1 MILFVVP
8 IGIGAAIYLEEYAD
22 KTRWWNRLI
31 EVNIQN
37 LAAVPSIIYGILGL
51 AFIVRGPLDLGFIL
65 VAGSL
70 TLALLVLPMVII
82 AAREAIRAVPDSIRQ
97 GSLALGATKWQTIR
111 RQVLPASIPGIAT
124 GVILAVSRALG
135 ETAPLLLVGA
145 TVFVTFDPTP
155 FSADGY
161 SAMPVQIFNYAVAAP
176 GGVPGAGRGRNH
188 RHAGRPAGDELLR
201 DLATKS
207 LRAEVVGGSRVSEQM
222 TTGREQSR
230 RRRARRA
237 RRRPSGRRS
246 PCGPRVP
253 AAAPAGQREKVF
265 ELKGVDVLYSGVT
278 AVKGISMDIHRN
290 DVTALIGPSGCGK
303 STLLRC
309 LNRMND
315 LIPGAEVRGRAALP
329 RRGPLRRRASTRSRS
344 AS

>member
-1 MILFVVP
+1 VSSGPEAIAPRNRLAVAGARATTAAMLRDQPRGDVIRNAVFAGLLLLALLIALAGLLALLVQAFVEGAPALSADLFTNPPSSISPEKAGFRPAIIGSLELIAGVIVFVVP
-8 IGIGAAIYLEEYAD
+8 VGIGAAIYLEEYAD

-82 AAREAIRAVPDSIRQ
+82 VAREAIKAVPDSIRQ

-111 RQVLPASIPGIAT
+111 HQVLPASIPGIAT

-155 FSADGY
+155 FGADGY
-161 SAMPVQIFNYAVAAP
+161 SAMPVQIFNYAVRPQEEFQALAF
-176 GGVPGAGRGRNH
+176 AGIVVLLVVLLVMNSFAIWLRN
-188 RHAGRPAGDELLR
+188 RY
-201 DLATKS
+201 
-207 LRAEVVGGSRVSEQM
+207 EQ
-222 TTGREQSR
+222 RW
-230 RRRARRA
+230 
-237 RRRPSGRRS
+237 
-246 PCGPRVP
+246 
-253 AAAPAGQREKVF
+253 
-265 ELKGVDVLYSGVT
+265 
-278 AVKGISMDIHRN
+278 
-290 DVTALIGPSGCGK
+290 
-303 STLLRC
+303 
-309 LNRMND
+309 
-315 LIPGAEVRGRAALP
+315 
-329 RRGPLRRRASTRSRS
+329 
-344 AS
+344 